1 MSVEDPIIA
10 RVREARMR
18 ISEELD
24 HDPSR
29 LREYCEKL
37 DALWRQRMA
46 PQGAEKTAPDER
58 TGPS

>member
-1 MSVEDPIIA
+1 MH
-10 RVREARMR
+10 

-37 DALWRQRMA
+37 DALWRQRMP